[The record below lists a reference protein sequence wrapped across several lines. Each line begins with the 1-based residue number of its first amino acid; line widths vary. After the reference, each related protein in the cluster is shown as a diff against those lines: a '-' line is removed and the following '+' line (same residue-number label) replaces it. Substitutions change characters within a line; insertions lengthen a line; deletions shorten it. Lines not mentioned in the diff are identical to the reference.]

1 MLAYLPIIIPLS
13 LALFIVRAQLLRV
26 AIRELGI
33 EDLHESKFIGAVS
46 GWLSLGGAMVLVMMA
61 FNIKGLLWGV
71 LLVVIGMVLGIAASA
86 LVLPFIGQTLALGH
100 LGGEGDKSV
109 AAFNRRYGAYIA
121 LAVALIAAVCLYTVF
136 TVRL

>member
-61 FNIKGLLWGV
+61 FSIKGLLWGV

>member
-1 MLAYLPIIIPLS
+1 MLAYLPIIIPLG

-61 FNIKGLLWGV
+61 FSVKGLVWGV

-86 LVLPFIGQTLALGH
+86 LVLPFIRQTLALGH